1 MAGEWGAMGPW
12 LLTRTARTAPH
23 EVRHTLPTCY
33 APPTCYCPLG
43 ARMRCATP
51 HPPTAAP

>member
-23 EVRHTLPTCY
+23 EVRYT
-33 APPTCYCPLG
+33 PPTCYCPLSG

-51 HPPTAAP
+51 HPPATAP

>member
-23 EVRHTLPTCY
+23 EVRCTLPTY
-33 APPTCYCPLG
+33 YCPLG
-43 ARMRCATP
+43 GVRKRGALCFPGP
-51 HPPTAAP
+51 HLLHP